1 VIRVGRKRRGLVPL
15 RTFIGARLGT
25 PTPIPADQ
33 LIIVSTPP
41 MYRSLVRALMRVS
54 LLSCVLTPLHAAGPG
69 LGNLTY
75 TSGENRTRISIVND
89 SNPSGSSGPGD
100 GHGNVCMHDGYLA
113 TIYTEDGGGSQA
125 GFAFWNVSNPKA
137 PVRVA
142 NHRPS
147 NSKLREPHGFG
158 FTTGY
163 SNRTYFI
170 GQSTSGIQV
179 WDWTDIAAPT
189 LVRDIVLSGANS
201 SDYGGVWWVSV
212 QAPYIYVAGGDGGLY
227 IVDLTNPASPIV
239 VRRTNSQVGLSRINQ
254 VHAIGNLLIGGRVE
268 GGKGISLMDI
278 SDPMNPVLRFST
290 TTNLPTPYASIFT
303 GGKLYFASK
312 GAANTG
318 PARGLYVYNVNFD
331 ANNQPS
337 GVTYVDSVGSGLGD
351 GGYLSYQDGF
361 IIGGFSSVVA
371 KFDARTNDVTQVFS
385 MAPNVDGEEDIDFG
399 TVLGNVIFAGND
411 HGNGSGIIVHQTA
424 PDTTG
429 PSVNFVSPRSDAVN
443 QNVKSRIGVTF
454 TDGIDIRTLTNTTFI
469 VRAVGGSA
477 LPGKYSIS
485 NNNMVNFSPNAP
497 LAANTTYEIVVPA
510 GGVKDFVGN
519 TGPTTFT
526 SRFSTGPTLGSP
538 LDVCNVGTDTAAN
551 VGAAVA
557 FSATLCSS
565 GSGGVT
571 YSWNFGDGTPATAFS
586 SSNTASH
593 AYATP
598 GHYTV
603 ICTVRDSSG
612 ANDAMSRRQT
622 IIYPVTT
629 TPPTRSDTLVHDAG
643 RGRISVVNSDAGTVA
658 SINAASPFAKQWEVP
673 TGRNPRTLALT
684 AANGDL
690 WVVNQ
695 DDANIKVLNG
705 GTGATVATI
714 ALPANSRPHGIAID
728 PAGAN
733 AYVSLE
739 ATGQLV
745 KLSVSTRTITGTVN
759 VGPRPRGIAIS
770 SNGSRIFVT
779 RFISPQDTQGE
790 VRELSASPFAVT
802 RVFGLSED
810 VSTPSS
816 ESNGPGI
823 PNYVQSVTI
832 TPDGRGAWVPSKKDN
847 TFRGTGPVSD
857 GLALTFES
865 TVRTIVSK
873 LDLVANTELFASRQD
888 INNSDLAS
896 VVAFNARGD
905 YAFVSTLGNNRI
917 EVVDALSHT
926 TIGSIEN
933 VGRAP
938 DGLAVVGNLLFV
950 HNFLSRDVAVYN
962 ITEAGGTNA
971 FPRIA
976 AIVTQSTEPLSAQIL
991 EGKRIFHNSADPRM
1005 SREAYI
1011 SCASCH
1017 LDGDSDGRVWDF
1029 TQRGEGLRNTIDL
1042 LGRGGVSQQGPVHWT
1057 GNFDE
1062 IQDFEND
1069 IRNAFGGTGFMTNAD
1084 FTATSNPLGAQKAG
1098 RSAELDAL
1106 AAYVT
1111 SLRTVHNSPFRNA
1124 NGSMTADAIAGKAL
1138 FESTAVGCASCHSG
1152 AQFTDSAL
1160 NVFRDVGTIT
1170 AASGRRNN
1178 QTLTGFDTPSLIG
1191 VWETAPYL
1199 HDGSAV
1205 TLLDVITTRNPSNL
1219 HGSTSQLTTT
1229 EQNQLVAYLRQLDNR
1244 DVGTPPPQTAA
1255 PTFSP
1260 GGGTY
1265 TSAQSVT
1272 ISSATSGASIRYTTD
1287 GSTPS
1292 ATVGTVYAG
1301 PVTISATTTLRA
1313 IAYASGLADSSVSSA
1328 AYTINTTPPPT
1339 LTWEAESLTRT
1350 TNGAT
1355 ATNDSDGSAS
1365 GGSRVTLNSSATGS
1379 WIQFTLPNVP
1389 AGTYSIQLAYKSNN
1403 NRGIAT
1409 FQVNGAAVGGT
1420 LDQYASSS
1428 SYPTVTIG
1436 TVTFATTG
1444 NHTFRMTVSG
1454 KASASSS
1461 YTLSA
1466 DKITLVAA
1474 SAAVATPTFS
1484 PGGGT
1489 FTSAQSVTIS
1499 STTSGAAIRYTT
1511 DGSTPSAT
1519 VGTVYSGPVTV
1530 SATTTLRAIAYAS
1543 GMTDSNV
1550 ASATYTITTTPP
1562 PTLTWEAE
1570 SLTRTTNG
1578 ATASNDSDGSAS
1590 GGSRVT
1596 LNSSATGSW
1605 MQFTLPNV
1613 PAGTYSIQL
1622 AYKSNG
1628 NRGIATFQVDGVTV
1642 GSTLNQYASSSSYP
1656 TATIGTVTIATTG
1669 NHTFRMTVSGKASAS
1684 SSYTLS
1690 ADKIT
1695 LVGQ

>member
-1 VIRVGRKRRGLVPL
+1 MHRP
-15 RTFIGARLGT
+15 
-25 PTPIPADQ
+25 
-33 LIIVSTPP
+33 S
-41 MYRSLVRALMRVS
+41 VRALWRAS
-54 LLSCVLTPLHAAGPG
+54 LLSCLLGSLHAAGPG

-75 TSGENRTRISIVND
+75 TAGENRTRISVVND

-163 SNRTYFI
+163 SSRTYFI
-170 GQSTSGIQV
+170 GQSTTGIQV

-227 IVDLTNPASPIV
+227 IVDLTNPASPVI

-254 VHAIGNLLIGGRVE
+254 VHAVGNLLIGGRVE

-290 TTNLPTPYASIFT
+290 TSNLPTPYASIFS
-303 GGKLYFASK
+303 GGRLYFASK
-312 GAANTG
+312 GAADTG

-331 ANNQPS
+331 ANNQPN
-337 GVTYVDSVGSGLGD
+337 GLGFVDSVGSGLGD

-361 IIGGFSSVVA
+361 IFAGFSSVVA

-385 MAPNVDGEEDIDFG
+385 LAPNVDGEEDIDFG
-399 TVLGNVIFAGND
+399 TVLGNLIFAGND
-411 HGNGSGIIVHQTA
+411 HGNGSGLIVHQTA

-429 PSVNFVSPRSDAVN
+429 PSVNFVSPRSDATN
-443 QNVKSRIGVTF
+443 QNVKSRVGVTF
-454 TDGIDIRTLTNTTFI
+454 SDGIDIRSLNAATFI
-469 VRAVGGSA
+469 VRAVGGA
-477 LPGKYSIS
+477 PLAGKYSVS
-485 NNNMVNFSPNAP
+485 NNNMVNFSPDAP

-519 TGPTTFT
+519 GAPTAFS
-526 SRFSTGPTLGSP
+526 SRFSTGPSLGSP

-551 VGAAVA
+551 VGTAVN

-571 YSWNFGDGTPATAFS
+571 YSWNFGDGTPATPFAA
-586 SSNTASH
+586 SNTASH
-593 AYATP
+593 AYSSP

-603 ICTVRDSSG
+603 ICTVRDSSS
-612 ANDAMSRRQT
+612 ASDAMSRRQT
-622 IIYPVTT
+622 VIYPVTAT
-629 TPPTRSDTLVHDAG
+629 APTRSDTLVHDAA

-658 SINAASPFAKQWEVP
+658 SIAATSPFAKQWEVP

-684 AANGDL
+684 ASNGDL

-695 DDANIKVLNG
+695 DDANIKILNG

-745 KLSVSTRTITGTVN
+745 KLSVSSRAIVGTLN

-770 SNGSRIFVT
+770 SNGARVFVA
-779 RFISPQDTQGE
+779 RFISPQDSQGE
-790 VRELSASPFAVT
+790 VREISASTFTVA
-802 RVFGLSED
+802 RVFGLAED
-810 VSTPSS
+810 VTTPSS

-857 GLALTFES
+857 GTVLTFES

-873 LDLVANTELFASRQD
+873 LDLIANAELFAQRQD
-888 INNSDLAS
+888 INNSDLAN

-905 YAFVSTLGNNRI
+905 YAFVSTMGNNHI
-917 EVVDALSHT
+917 EVIDALSHAT
-926 TIGSIEN
+926 VGGIEN

-938 DGLAVVGNLLFV
+938 DGLVVVGNLLFV
-950 HNFLSRDVAVYN
+950 HNFLSRDVSIYDV
-962 ITEAGGTNA
+962 TEAGGTGA
-971 FPRIA
+971 FSRLA
-976 AIVTQSTEPLSAQIL
+976 AVVTQATEPLSAQIL
-991 EGKRIFHNSADPRM
+991 EGKRIFHNAADPRM

-1029 TQRGEGLRNTIDL
+1029 TQRGEGLRNTVDL
-1042 LGRGGVSQQGPVHWT
+1042 LGRGGVSQQGPVHWS

-1084 FTATSNPLGAQKAG
+1084 FTATSNPLGTPKAG
-1098 RSAELDAL
+1098 RSTPLDAL

-1111 SLRTVHNSPFRNA
+1111 SLRTVHPSPFRNPD
-1124 NGSMTADAIAGKAL
+1124 GSMTVDALAGKAI
-1138 FESTAVGCASCHSG
+1138 FESPSVGCVNCHSG

-1160 NVFRDVGTIT
+1160 NVFHDVGTLT

-1178 QTLTGFDTPSLIG
+1178 QTLTGLDTPSLIG

-1199 HDGSAV
+1199 HDGSAP
-1205 TLLDVITTRNPSNL
+1205 TLLDVIATRNPANR
-1219 HGSTSQLTTT
+1219 HGTTSQLTTT
-1229 EQNQLVAYLRQLDNR
+1229 ERNQLVAYLQQPDSR
-1244 DVGTPPPQTAA
+1244 DAGTPPQAVAA
-1255 PTFSP
+1255 PVFTPP
-1260 GGGTY
+1260 GGSY
-1265 TSAQSVT
+1265 TTQQSVT
-1272 ISSATSGASIRYTTD
+1272 MTSATSGASIRYTTN
-1287 GSTPS
+1287 GTNPT
-1292 ATVGTVYAG
+1292 ATTGTVYTA
-1301 PVTISATTTLRA
+1301 PITISADTDLRA
-1313 IAYASGLADSSVSSA
+1313 IATRAGMLDSTVTA
-1328 AYTINTTPPPT
+1328 ANYQIGSPQQQVAAPVFSPP
-1339 LTWEAESLTRT
+1339 
-1350 TNGAT
+1350 
-1355 ATNDSDGSAS
+1355 
-1365 GGSRVTLNSSATGS
+1365 GGS
-1379 WIQFTLPNVP
+1379 
-1389 AGTYSIQLAYKSNN
+1389 Y
-1403 NRGIAT
+1403 
-1409 FQVNGAAVGGT
+1409 
-1420 LDQYASSS
+1420 
-1428 SYPTVTIG
+1428 
-1436 TVTFATTG
+1436 TTQ
-1444 NHTFRMTVSG
+1444 
-1454 KASASSS
+1454 
-1461 YTLSA
+1461 
-1466 DKITLVAA
+1466 
-1474 SAAVATPTFS
+1474 
-1484 PGGGT
+1484 
-1489 FTSAQSVTIS
+1489 QSVTITS
-1499 STTSGAAIRYTT
+1499 ATSGAAIRYTT
-1511 DGSTPSAT
+1511 NGTNPTAT
-1519 VGTVYSGPVTV
+1519 TGTIYTGPVAIA
-1530 SATTTLRAIAYAS
+1530 ATTNLRAIATQT
-1543 GMTDSNV
+1543 GMLDS
-1550 ASATYTITTTPP
+1550 TITSANYQIGAAPTT
-1562 PTLTWEAE
+1562 LRFEAE
-1570 SLTRTTNG
+1570 SLTRTSSG
-1578 ATASNDSDGSAS
+1578 ATTATQSDTNTSAGVWIALQADGTGDSMTFTVP
-1590 GGSRVT
+1590 VT
-1596 LNSSATGSW
+1596 T
-1605 MQFTLPNV
+1605 
-1613 PAGTYSIQL
+1613 AGTYEIRL
-1622 AYKSNG
+1622 RYKAHSS
-1628 NRGIATFQVDGVTV
+1628 RGILNLRANGTIV
-1642 GSTLNQYASSSSYP
+1642 GSTLDQYAANTAYP
-1656 TATIGTVTIATTG
+1656 ERVFGNAAFTSGNNSIQLTVTG
-1669 NHTFRMTVSGKASAS
+1669 RNGSSGAH
-1684 SSYTLS
+1684 TLS
-1690 ADKIT
+1690 ADVIT
-1695 LVGQ
+1695 LVPVVAP